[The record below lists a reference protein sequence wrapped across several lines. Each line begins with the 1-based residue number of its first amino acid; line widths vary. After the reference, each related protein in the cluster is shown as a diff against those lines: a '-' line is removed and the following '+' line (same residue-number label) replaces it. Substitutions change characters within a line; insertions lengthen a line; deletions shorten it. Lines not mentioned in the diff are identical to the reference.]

1 MLCHLDYCSQLWSP
15 SDVGSTQRIELL
27 QKAFTSRIEGMSSLN
42 YWDQL
47 RHLRLQ
53 SLERRRERYQI
64 IYTWRIIE
72 GQVPN
77 LDSTPINVT
86 HSDRR
91 GRSCVLPSIA
101 STLSHRIKSI
111 RFASLSHR
119 GPRLFNCMPLA
130 IRGLSNCKLPAFKR
144 QLDIFLSSLPD
155 QPLVPSMTA
164 YREIESNSVIDW
176 VNHQRRH
183 TTTTLRPIIG
193 QEDSLHE
200 TAC

>member
-1 MLCHLDYCSQLWSP
+1 MDPAHRPLKLWKTLVLCHLDYCSQLWSP

-53 SLERRRERYQI
+53 SLERRRECYQI

-77 LDSTPINVT
+77 FDSTPIKVT

-101 STLSHRIKSI
+101 STSSHRIKYKQ
-111 RFASLSHR
+111 FASLSQRTTSVQLH
-119 GPRLFNCMPLA
+119 
-130 IRGLSNCKLPAFKR
+130 AFDHQK
-144 QLDIFLSSLPD
+144 PD
-155 QPLVPSMTA
+155 QLQTV
-164 YREIESNSVIDW
+164 SV
-176 VNHQRRH
+176 
-183 TTTTLRPIIG
+183 
-193 QEDSLHE
+193 
-200 TAC
+200 